1 MIFLLHAII
10 SIVYTA
16 LAVAAAVFLPVVFVA
31 FPAQHAPLIGSV
43 IFLASVLVHVAH
55 VQSGRTRDLEEHL
68 HAVRSAYQQLA
79 ADVDFAYNESIS
91 LREALADTR
100 RSDAKRMSD
109 MVGEV
114 RVLQRLIERYANKK
128 AIAGKPKSRPTDPEA
143 APVGAAPAGNRP
155 FAGLAEDKPDAPK
168 AVVMPRVAQDLDDG
182 EVLDVLREGLRLDR
196 VDVYLQPV
204 VSLPQR
210 KARFYECFTR
220 IRAEDGSVVVPEQY
234 IDLAHQEGL
243 VTDIDNMLL
252 FRCVQLIR
260 RSQRRSNDGT
270 MFQCNISNQTL
281 ADAEFFADFVDFIAE
296 NDDLAPNLIFEF
308 RQQDIEGA
316 DEDLRRNLKR
326 LADLGFR
333 FSLDQI
339 SHFNM
344 NLSALARSHFRYL
357 KLDAERILEHL
368 ENPGGDADIQELK
381 QRLDRERIDLIV
393 EKIEREQQLR
403 ELLDFNI
410 DYGQGFLF
418 GEPRLSRDD

>member
-1 MIFLLHAII
+1 MIFLLHAFI
-10 SIVYTA
+10 SIIYTA
-16 LAVAAAVFLPVVFVA
+16 VAVAAAIFLPVFFVA
-31 FPAQHAPLIGSV
+31 FPAQHAPLVGAAF
-43 IFLASVLVHVAH
+43 FLACVLVHVAR
-55 VQSGRTRDLEEHL
+55 VQAGRTRMLEEHL
-68 HAVRSAYQQLA
+68 HIVRTAYQQLA
-79 ADVDFAYNESIS
+79 ADVDYAYNESIN
-91 LREALADTR
+91 LRESVATTQQ
-100 RSDAKRMSD
+100 SDAKRMSD

-114 RVLQRLIERYANKK
+114 RVLQRLIERFYDDKK
-128 AIAGKPKSRPTDPEA
+128 AIPQKPAEERELETVGGP
-143 APVGAAPAGNRP
+143 APHRP
-155 FAGLAEDKPDAPK
+155 FAALAPDKPPAGPK
-168 AVVMPRVAQDLDDG
+168 PVVMPPIAEDLDDG
-182 EVLDVLREGLRLDR
+182 QVLDVLREGLRLDR

-210 KARFYECFTR
+210 KTRFYECFTR
-220 IRAEDGSVVVPEQY
+220 VRAEDGSMVVPEQY
-234 IDLAHQEGL
+234 IELAHQEGL

-260 RSQRRSNDGT
+260 RSQRRTNDGSV
-270 MFQCNISNQTL
+270 FLCNISHQTL
-281 ADAEFFADFVDFIAE
+281 ADAEFFSDFVDFVAE
-296 NDDLAPNLIFEF
+296 NDDLAPSLVFEF
-308 RQQDIEGA
+308 RQIDIESA
-316 DEDLRRNLKR
+316 DESLRKTLKR

-339 SHFNM
+339 NHFNM

-368 ENPGGDADIQELK
+368 ENAGGENDIQELK
-381 QRLDRERIDLIV
+381 QRLDKAGIDLIV